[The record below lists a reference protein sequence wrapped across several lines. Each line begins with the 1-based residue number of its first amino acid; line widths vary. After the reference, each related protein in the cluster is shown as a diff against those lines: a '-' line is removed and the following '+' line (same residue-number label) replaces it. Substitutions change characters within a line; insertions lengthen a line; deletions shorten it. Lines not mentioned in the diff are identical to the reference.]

1 MSSVSRASNP
11 LSDARLLSWPQP
23 CDHRRGLLLIAALL
37 LSSAAL
43 HAQVRQGDEAW
54 SQGRYDEARRA
65 YQRELAVN
73 PQSVQANLRLGV
85 LLSREGKLDS
95 AVVLLA
101 RARTVAPADVDVR
114 LAQAQVLA
122 WKRQYAAAL
131 ARYDSILT
139 EHPDLREAVVGRART
154 LSWSERRDEAQTI
167 YRSLLVEDPTD
178 RDALFG
184 NAQIQAWKGDFA
196 SAERGYRAVL
206 QRNPQD
212 IDARVGLGYVYLWE
226 DRPAAAR
233 RQARYALELDSSHK
247 GARELSDAITTAT
260 RPSSESSAH
269 WSNDSDHNTNFWQS
283 LTLTAPV
290 SGAVGIFGT
299 VNALE
304 AGDRIRDATRI
315 GGELGVSLGGGPLRL
330 SGAAG
335 ARRLAPEFAAART
348 VATYR
353 ALVRYRPSPA
363 LGLGVGYARFPF
375 DEIASLIERELN
387 LELLEAAFDVRP
399 SSQLTLYG
407 DGGGLWLTD
416 GNRRWSVSAGVRQ
429 KILRRFFVGAAART
443 LSYDR
448 RGIGY
453 FSPDRFRFLE
463 GIAGYNLESG
473 SWIGGL
479 SGGAGAQQVGKA
491 GATQSEWHLEGRL
504 GQRWGRG
511 NRVEVF
517 GVVTNSA
524 VSSTTGAFRYRSAGI
539 LLRLGL

>member
-1 MSSVSRASNP
+1 
-11 LSDARLLSWPQP
+11 
-23 CDHRRGLLLIAALL
+23 LLLIAALL

-43 HAQVRQGDEAW
+43 HAQVREGDEAW
-54 SQGRYDEARRA
+54 RQGRYDDARKA

-95 AVVLLA
+95 ALVLLA
-101 RARTVAPADVDVR
+101 RARAAAPADTDVR

-122 WKRQYAAAL
+122 WKRQHAAAL

-139 EHPDLREAVVGRART
+139 EHPELHEAVVGRART
-154 LSWSERRDEAQTI
+154 LAWSGQMDEAQSA
-167 YRSLLVEDPTD
+167 YRSLLAKDSTD

-184 NAQIQAWKGDFA
+184 NAQIEAWKGDFA

-206 QRNPQD
+206 KRNSRD
-212 IDARVGLGYVYLWE
+212 IDARVGLGYVYLWQ
-226 DRPAAAR
+226 DRPGAAR

-247 GARELSDAITTAT
+247 GARELSRAITAAT
-260 RPSSESSAH
+260 RSSFQSSAN
-269 WSNDSDHNTNFWQS
+269 WNNDSDHNTNFWQS

-290 SGAVGIFGT
+290 SGGIDVFGS

-304 AGDRIRDATRI
+304 AADPIRDATRI
-315 GGELGVSLGGGPLRL
+315 GGELGLSLGGGPLRL

-335 ARRLAPEFAAART
+335 ARRLNPEFAASRT

-353 ALVRYRPSPA
+353 GLLRYRPSPA
-363 LGLGVGYARFPF
+363 LGLGVGYSRFPF

-399 SSQLTLYG
+399 IPGLTLYG
-407 DGGGLWLTD
+407 DGGGLWLSD
-416 GNRRWSVSAGVRQ
+416 GNRRWSASAGLRQ
-429 KILRRFFVGAAART
+429 KILRRFFIGAAART

-453 FSPDRFRFLE
+453 FSPDRFRFVE
-463 GIAGYNLESG
+463 GIVGYNLESR
-473 SWIGGL
+473 SWVGGL
-479 SGGAGAQQVGKA
+479 SGGLGAQQVGKS
-491 GATQSEWHLEGRL
+491 GATQTEWHLEARL
-504 GQRWGRG
+504 GQRWGSG
-511 NRVEVF
+511 NRVEAF
-517 GVVTNSA
+517 GLVTNSA
-524 VSSTTGAFRYRSAGI
+524 ASSTTGAFRYRSAGI
-539 LLRLGL
+539 LLSLGL